1 MARTLNDEEE
11 RNRRIELVGSYII
24 ETGSSIR
31 DTVEFFNENFFKIS
45 IPTVVDYR
53 NLYLKRHPQFKVEMQ
68 KIINQNKPETI
79 ESEEVKNRVLKI
91 AELINS
97 GFTISEIQ
105 NKFNASYWTIYRDIE
120 RLKKL
125 DEALYNEVKK
135 IINERVKENI
145 RKK

>member
-24 ETGSSIR
+24 KTGSSIR
-31 DTVEFFNENFFKIS
+31 DTVEYFNENFFKIS

-68 KIINQNKPETI
+68 KIINQNSPETI

-91 AELINS
+91 AKLITS

-135 IINERVKENI
+135 IINQRVEENI

>member
-53 NLYLKRHPQFKVEMQ
+53 NLYLKRHPQFNVEMQ

-125 DEALYNEVKK
+125 DEALYNEAKK

>member
-68 KIINQNKPETI
+68 KIINQNSPETI

-91 AELINS
+91 AKLINS

>member
-31 DTVEFFNENFFKIS
+31 DTVEIFNENFFKIS

-68 KIINQNKPETI
+68 KIINQNSPETI

-91 AELINS
+91 AKLINS

-105 NKFNASYWTIYRDIE
+105 NKFNASYWTTYRDIE

-135 IINERVKENI
+135 
-145 RKK
+145 

>member
-91 AELINS
+91 AELIIS

-125 DEALYNEVKK
+125 DEALYNEAKK

>member
-68 KIINQNKPETI
+68 KIINQNSPETI

-91 AELINS
+91 AKLITS

-105 NKFNASYWTIYRDIE
+105 NKFNVSYWTIYRDIE

>member
-11 RNRRIELVGSYII
+11 RNRRIELVESYII
-24 ETGSSIR
+24 KTGSSIR
-31 DTVEFFNENFFKIS
+31 DTVEYFNENFFKIS

-68 KIINQNKPETI
+68 KIINQNSPETI

-91 AELINS
+91 AKLITS

-135 IINERVKENI
+135 NN
-145 RKK
+145 

>member
-24 ETGSSIR
+24 KTGSSIR
-31 DTVEFFNENFFKIS
+31 DTVEYFNENFFKIS

-68 KIINQNKPETI
+68 KIINQNSPETI

-91 AELINS
+91 AKLITS

-105 NKFNASYWTIYRDIE
+105 NTLNASYWTIYRDIE

-135 IINERVKENI
+135 IINQRVEENI

>member
-45 IPTVVDYR
+45 IPTVIDYR
-53 NLYLKRHPQFKVEMQ
+53 NLYLKRHPQCKAVMQ
-68 KIINQNKPETI
+68 EIINQNKPETI
-79 ESEEVKNRVLKI
+79 ENEEVKNRVLKI
-91 AELINS
+91 AELIRN

-105 NKFNASYWTIYRDIE
+105 NVLNTSYWTVYRDIE

>member
-125 DEALYNEVKK
+125 DEALYNEAKK

>member
-11 RNRRIELVGSYII
+11 RNRRIELVESYII

-31 DTVEFFNENFFKIS
+31 DTVEYFNENFFKIS

-68 KIINQNKPETI
+68 KIINQNSPETI

-91 AELINS
+91 AKLITS

>member
-24 ETGSSIR
+24 KTGSSIR
-31 DTVEFFNENFFKIS
+31 DTVEYFNENFFKIS

-68 KIINQNKPETI
+68 KIINQNSPETI

-91 AELINS
+91 AKLITS

-135 IINERVKENI
+135 IINQRVE
-145 RKK
+145 

>member
-105 NKFNASYWTIYRDIE
+105 NKFNTSYWTIYRDIE

>member
-31 DTVEFFNENFFKIS
+31 DTVEIFNENFFKIS

-68 KIINQNKPETI
+68 KIINQNSPETI

-91 AELINS
+91 AKLINS

>member
-24 ETGSSIR
+24 KTGSSIR
-31 DTVEFFNENFFKIS
+31 DTVEYFNENFFKIS

-68 KIINQNKPETI
+68 KIINQNSPETI

-91 AELINS
+91 AKLINS

>member
-31 DTVEFFNENFFKIS
+31 DTVEYFNENFFKIS

-68 KIINQNKPETI
+68 KIINQNSPETI

-91 AELINS
+91 AKLINS

>member
-1 MARTLNDEEE
+1 
-11 RNRRIELVGSYII
+11 
-24 ETGSSIR
+24 
-31 DTVEFFNENFFKIS
+31 
-45 IPTVVDYR
+45 
-53 NLYLKRHPQFKVEMQ
+53 MQ
-68 KIINQNKPETI
+68 KIINQNSPETI

-91 AELINS
+91 AKLITS

-135 IINERVKENI
+135 IINQRVEENI

>member
-68 KIINQNKPETI
+68 KIINQNSPETI

-91 AELINS
+91 AKLINS

-125 DEALYNEVKK
+125 DEGYYVRNANCYFQ
-135 IINERVKENI
+135 
-145 RKK
+145 

>member
-31 DTVEFFNENFFKIS
+31 DAVDFFNENFFHIS
-45 IPTVVDYR
+45 IPTVIDYR
-53 NLYLKRHPQFKVEMQ
+53 NLYLKRHPQCKAVMQ
-68 KIINQNKPETI
+68 EIINQNKPETI
-79 ESEEVKNRVLKI
+79 ENEEVKNRVLKI
-91 AELINS
+91 AELIRN

-105 NKFNASYWTIYRDIE
+105 NALNTSYWTVYRDIE

>member
-11 RNRRIELVGSYII
+11 RNRRIELVRSYII
-24 ETGSSIR
+24 KTGSSIR
-31 DTVEFFNENFFKIS
+31 DTVEYFNENFFKIS

-68 KIINQNKPETI
+68 KIINQNSPETI

-91 AELINS
+91 AKLITS
-97 GFTISEIQ
+97 GYTISEIQ